1 MDSLG
6 VTIVMLV
13 VTVYVL
19 FIDDLVTIVGADRSS
34 GHDTM
39 VFVFLILKVIVFV
52 MFLVELVA
60 TSWADRKYF
69 LSFFFWLDVLALV
82 SLVPDVLLLF
92 GFDLFSSIS
101 GLTVARTGR
110 VARAS
115 ARAARLVRV
124 VRVIKISRFIGQ
136 QHGASTRG
144 WLDSGDD
151 GADAATALG
160 PAAEAAV
167 NTTTNK
173 MTAIV
178 LIMFLAVSLMQ
189 ISPEWVGHAEA
200 GLWTLETALGSNDT
214 ATASLALAR
223 FVQTYPSTLPVL
235 AVRSAGVS
243 VYGDVTRDVWK
254 HYDVFLE
261 PIYTPGNVTQAYF
274 LAKHRER
281 VQAAFNLSLVIL
293 IILILAVGTVLVGL
307 DAKAL
312 VHATRKTEMQKFHQK
327 QLELMGRS
335 MAAREAA
342 ARSQDDLRSSAV
354 VD

>member
-151 GADAATALG
+151 GADAAER
-160 PAAEAAV
+160 AAEPGH
-167 NTTTNK
+167 
-173 MTAIV
+173 
-178 LIMFLAVSLMQ
+178 VSR
-189 ISPEWVGHAEA
+189 
-200 GLWTLETALGSNDT
+200 
-214 ATASLALAR
+214 R
-223 FVQTYPSTLPVL
+223 FVPHVPRDPDGDRRAHL
-235 AVRSAGVS
+235 RHRAG
-243 VYGDVTRDVWK
+243 
-254 HYDVFLE
+254 
-261 PIYTPGNVTQAYF
+261 
-274 LAKHRER
+274 
-281 VQAAFNLSLVIL
+281 
-293 IILILAVGTVLVGL
+293 
-307 DAKAL
+307 
-312 VHATRKTEMQKFHQK
+312 
-327 QLELMGRS
+327 
-335 MAAREAA
+335 A
-342 ARSQDDLRSSAV
+342 ARSAHPAKLGRAS
-354 VD
+354 